1 MNKYFFMALEEK
13 LYGNQFERNIVG
25 SAIKSISNKWT
36 FYILKDLFLGKKRFS
51 QFQDN
56 RPNLDNKSI
65 ARCLKS
71 MENNNLIEKK
81 INNHETGYF
90 LTSKG
95 MKLNKVLYELI
106 IFALDTYEG
115 DFYTNEEIMFI
126 KETYIDILN
135 L

>member
-1 MNKYFFMALEEK
+1 MALEEK

-51 QFQDN
+51 QFQEN
-56 RPNLDNKSI
+56 RPNLDNKSL

-81 INNHETGYF
+81 IKDRESEYF

-106 IFALDTYEG
+106 IFALDTHEEE
-115 DFYTNEEIMFI
+115 FYTDDEIMFI
-126 KETYIDILN
+126 KETYIDILD

>member
-1 MNKYFFMALEEK
+1 MALEEK
-13 LYGNQFERNIVG
+13 LYQNQFERNIVG

-51 QFQDN
+51 QFQEN
-56 RPNLDNKSI
+56 RPNLDNKSL

-71 MENNNLIEKK
+71 MENNNLIQKK
-81 INNHETGYF
+81 INNHETEYF

-95 MKLNKVLYELI
+95 MKLNRVLYELI
-106 IFALDTYEG
+106 IFALDTHEEE
-115 DFYTNEEIMFI
+115 FYTDDEIMFI
-126 KETYIDILN
+126 KEIYVDILD

>member
-1 MNKYFFMALEEK
+1 MALEEK
-13 LYGNQFERNIVG
+13 LYANQFERNIVG

-36 FYILKDLFLGKKRFS
+36 FYILKDLFLGKKRFT
-51 QFQDN
+51 QFQEN
-56 RPNLDNKSI
+56 RPNLDNKSL

-71 MENNNLIEKK
+71 MENNNLIQKK
-81 INNHETGYF
+81 INNHETEYF

-106 IFALDTYEG
+106 IFALDTHEEE
-115 DFYTNEEIMFI
+115 FYTDDEIMFI
-126 KETYIDILN
+126 KEIYVDILD

>member
-1 MNKYFFMALEEK
+1 MVLEEK

-36 FYILKDLFLGKKRFS
+36 FYILKDLFLGKKCFS
-51 QFQDN
+51 QFQEN
-56 RPNLDNKSI
+56 RPNLDNKSL

-81 INNHETGYF
+81 IQNHKIEYY
-90 LTSKG
+90 LTSEG
-95 MKLNKVLYELI
+95 EKLNKVLYELI
-106 IFALDTYEG
+106 IFALDTRGE

-126 KETYIDILN
+126 KESYIDILN